1 MKIIIKNKTELLNM
15 IYGDDEDYSFASDR
29 DIDTIIDDKI
39 NYLES
44 LRDLKGFVD
53 TGDLGDIINMISQ
66 YKYIREYGGNE
77 ESK

>member
-44 LRDLKGFVD
+44 LRGLKGFID

-66 YKYIREYGGNE
+66 YKYIREYGENE
-77 ESK
+77 ES